1 MMDRPSYACPPARL
15 PAVTAIEPDPRRSG
29 SVRVLVDG
37 RAFATVDS
45 EAVRGVE
52 CGQPLEAGASQRLA
66 LAADAEAAYR
76 TVLRALERRPHA
88 RADLGRRLLR
98 RGLAADAVEA
108 ALARADRAGLLDDV
122 AFARHYV
129 ATRAERGRG
138 PSRLVR
144 DLLGMGV
151 ARSCIDQAIAEQ
163 WPDDADRR
171 ALPAALAAKRAAQL
185 GGLARPVKRRRLLA
199 YLARRGF
206 TGREAVEAVAGVL

>member
-1 MMDRPSYACPPARL
+1 MT
-15 PAVTAIEPDPRRSG
+15 VTAIEPDPRRPG

-37 RAFATVDS
+37 RSFATVDAES
-45 EAVRGVE
+45 LKGVE
-52 CGQPLEAGASQRLA
+52 RGGVLDGAVEERLTR
-66 LAADAEAAYR
+66 AADIEAAYR

-98 RGLAADAVEA
+98 RGLAPEAVES
-108 ALARADRAGLLDDV
+108 ALARADRAGLLDDLG
-122 AFARHYV
+122 FARHYV

-138 PSRLVR
+138 PARLAR

-151 ARSCIDQAIAEQ
+151 ARSFVDQALAEQ
-163 WPDDADRR
+163 WSDDADRR

-185 GGLARPVKRRRLLA
+185 GGMPRPVKRRRLLA

-206 TGREAVEAVAGVL
+206 TGREAIDAVNGALGG